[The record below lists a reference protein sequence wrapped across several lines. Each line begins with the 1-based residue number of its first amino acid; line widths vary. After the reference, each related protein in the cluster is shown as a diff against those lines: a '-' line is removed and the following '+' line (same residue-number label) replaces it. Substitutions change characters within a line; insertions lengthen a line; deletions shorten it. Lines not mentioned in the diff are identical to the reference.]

1 MPRFELTCILS
12 DANFYGHDIPHALF
26 AILMCDDNVGHV
38 HKLVGTEFHFHC
50 CYLKSKHF
58 SRDHVI
64 LLILNLACRFVMK
77 LATLNTWL
85 VLVTSGFIWDT
96 GQCQTADSEED
107 GNKLRDCRSLFG
119 NNCDCPQ
126 PYNLRCKVT
135 EADLQGILE
144 KLEAS
149 DDDRNIR
156 LLHIT
161 FQGLNEIKADTFG
174 GSSSLDLPGLVI
186 STSSLE
192 AIQDGA
198 LANLRG
204 NLTKLS
210 LPNNSLQTIPQ
221 EVFTLPKLHRLDLS
235 QNFIR
240 DLKLPVTDNA
250 AKDLQYLDLSSNH
263 IDDINH
269 VVLPPEIKEI
279 HLKDNQITASGLAEF
294 QFPPSLRKLILS
306 NNKISTSV
314 RIFRHGSETLQTL
327 DLSFNSLVN
336 LSASAFAEF
345 PGLEVLNLK
354 KNSLQLIDPEAFAGL
369 DSLNVLD
376 LSQNGIIE
384 LASSAFKS
392 LHRLQYLYLSSNH
405 LSVVN
410 PSLTTGL
417 ISLENLDLRHND
429 IIRVEPLVD
438 CEDTLT
444 QLLLDS
450 NPLDCSCHLKSFQ
463 DWLKSP
469 SIKLK
474 REAKTSARC
483 KTPPPAENAVLYNL
497 DPLTCDVED
506 YHDDGGE
513 PSKKNSVLIHKAT
526 SPMLSLE
533 KKEVR
538 GDTLNLRWRA
548 NLTEYKCDVVQLYR
562 ENPNGDKVQFCTKS
576 PSNCVGNVVEA
587 TIDLKKTCDI
597 VTSNIH
603 PVTSILACLS
613 IYNPSNSDVLSNC
626 TTVKLNSNNA
636 HPAQLASIHNITAI
650 SPNSGQVDVNAVV
663 DFEVKKDFVTDYCW
677 LAMQLEAGDADDLG
691 ERVAA
696 THKVTCKNAREFSF
710 VGLRVDPMDVLRLCC
725 WLELGPGRA
734 HTSPLCVTVQK
745 VVQSVSAK
753 FEDGGQLQND
763 GGGAPIL
770 PLALTLVFLG
780 VGIAALVVLYLI
792 VRGYLSDRHKAT
804 LFRMRFSTM
813 SGGMAASDLRRGS
826 EDSQR
831 HLTPEVRGGT
841 GSGFLEQLTSKFFP
855 WRSVP
860 ASDEMALREDSTFDT
875 SVV

>member
-1 MPRFELTCILS
+1 
-12 DANFYGHDIPHALF
+12 
-26 AILMCDDNVGHV
+26 
-38 HKLVGTEFHFHC
+38 
-50 CYLKSKHF
+50 
-58 SRDHVI
+58 
-64 LLILNLACRFVMK
+64 MK
-77 LATLNTWL
+77 LTTCMWL

-96 GQCQTADSEED
+96 GQCQKEDPVETEE
-107 GNKLRDCRSLFG
+107 GNKLRDCRPLFG
-119 NNCDCPQ
+119 DKCDCPQ
-126 PYNLRCKVT
+126 PYILRCKFN
-135 EADLQGILE
+135 EADLQRILE

-149 DDDRNIR
+149 NDDINIR

-161 FQGLNEIKADTFG
+161 LQGLTEIKADTFG
-174 GSSSLDLPGLVI
+174 GNGSSSLDLPGLVI

-192 AIQDGA
+192 AIEDGA

-221 EVFTLPKLHRLDLS
+221 EVFTLPKLQRLDLS

-240 DLKLPVTDNA
+240 ELQLPVNGNA
-250 AKDLQYLDLSSNH
+250 AKDLQYLDVSSNH
-263 IDDINH
+263 IVDINH
-269 VVLPPEIKEI
+269 VVLPPEIEEI
-279 HLKDNQITASGLAEF
+279 HLKNNQITASGLVDF

-306 NNKISTSV
+306 NNKIKVSV
-314 RIFRHGSETLQTL
+314 MFKHGSETLKTL

-336 LSASAFAEF
+336 LSAGTFANF
-345 PGLEVLNLK
+345 SGLEVLNLK
-354 KNSLQLIDPEAFAGL
+354 KNSLQLIDPAAFNGL

-392 LHRLQYLYLSSNH
+392 LHSLQYLYLSDNH
-405 LSVVN
+405 LQVVN

-417 ISLENLDLRHND
+417 FSLEYLDLRHND

-438 CEDTLT
+438 CEDSLT
-444 QLLLDS
+444 QLLLDR
-450 NPLDCSCHLKSFQ
+450 NPLECSCHLRSFQ
-463 DWLKSP
+463 DWLKS
-469 SIKLK
+469 STKLK
-474 REAKTSARC
+474 RESKTSARC
-483 KTPPPAENAVLYNL
+483 KTPQPAENAVLYHL
-497 DPLTCDVED
+497 DSLTCDVED
-506 YHDDGGE
+506 YDQDHQDPIVG
-513 PSKKNSVLIHKAT
+513 PSQRSSILVHEAT
-526 SPMLSLE
+526 SPMLSLQ
-533 KKEVR
+533 KKELR
-538 GDTLNLRWRA
+538 GDTLDLRWRA
-548 NLTEYKCDVVQLYR
+548 NLTEYKCDIVQLYR